1 MEIKHVEKPAKSSR
15 FHDFW
20 VSFKK
25 QKVSLISAVF
35 LLLLFIVALF
45 GQYFVPYDP
54 AKVDYGQLFLKP
66 SAAHLAGTDA
76 YGRDIFSRILV
87 GARISLSVGLSS
99 VFLGALAGSA
109 LGIISG
115 YFGKWIDSL
124 IMRFCDILLA
134 FPGMLLA
141 IGIIAILGTGLM
153 NVIFAVAIFSVP
165 VFARIVR
172 SSVLEMKSS
181 LYVEAAKSTGA
192 KDTHIILKHV
202 LPGTFSTIIVY
213 FTMRIGSA
221 ILIAAGLSFLGLGA
235 DPSTP
240 EWGAMLSDG
249 HNYLN
254 TAPHVTIFPGLA
266 IFLTVLAF
274 NLLGDGLRDAL
285 DPKIKD

>member
-192 KDTHIILKHV
+192 KDTRIILKHV

>member
-20 VSFKK
+20 ISFKQ
-25 QKVSLISAVF
+25 QKVSMISAVF
-35 LLLLFIVALF
+35 LFLLFFVALF
-45 GQYFVPYDP
+45 GQYLVPYDP

-87 GARISLSVGLSS
+87 GARISLFVGLSS

-109 LGIISG
+109 LGVISG

-153 NVIFAVAIFSVP
+153 NVVFAVAIFSVP

-192 KDTHIILKHV
+192 KDTRIILKHI

>member
-76 YGRDIFSRILV
+76 YGRDIFSRVLV

-153 NVIFAVAIFSVP
+153 NVVFAVAIFSVP

-192 KDTHIILKHV
+192 KDTRIILKHV

>member
-20 VSFKK
+20 ISFKK
-25 QKVSLISAVF
+25 QKVSMISAVF
-35 LLLLFIVALF
+35 LFLLFFVALF
-45 GQYFVPYDP
+45 GQYLVPYDP

-87 GARISLSVGLSS
+87 GARISLFVGLSS

-109 LGIISG
+109 LGVISG

-153 NVIFAVAIFSVP
+153 NVVFAVAIFSVP

-192 KDTHIILKHV
+192 KDTRIILKHI

-254 TAPHVTIFPGLA
+254 TAPHVTVFPGLA

>member
-45 GQYFVPYDP
+45 GQYFVPYEP

-192 KDTHIILKHV
+192 KDTRIILKHV

>member
-1 MEIKHVEKPAKSSR
+1 MEVKHVEKPEKSSR
-15 FHDFW
+15 LHDFW
-20 VSFKK
+20 ISFKK
-25 QKVSLISAVF
+25 QKLSMISAVF
-35 LLLLFIVALF
+35 LLLLFFVALF

-87 GARISLSVGLSS
+87 GARISLFVGLSS

-153 NVIFAVAIFSVP
+153 NVVFAVAIFSVP

-172 SSVLEMKSS
+172 SSVLDMKSS

-192 KDTHIILKHV
+192 KNTRIILKHI

>member
-20 VSFKK
+20 ISFKK
-25 QKVSLISAVF
+25 QKVSMISAVF
-35 LLLLFIVALF
+35 LFLLFFVALF
-45 GQYFVPYDP
+45 GQYLVPYDP

-87 GARISLSVGLSS
+87 GARISLFVGLSS

-109 LGIISG
+109 LGVISG

-153 NVIFAVAIFSVP
+153 NVVFAVAIFSVP

-192 KDTHIILKHV
+192 KDTRIILKHI

>member
-153 NVIFAVAIFSVP
+153 NVVFAVAIFSVP

-192 KDTHIILKHV
+192 KDTRIILKHV